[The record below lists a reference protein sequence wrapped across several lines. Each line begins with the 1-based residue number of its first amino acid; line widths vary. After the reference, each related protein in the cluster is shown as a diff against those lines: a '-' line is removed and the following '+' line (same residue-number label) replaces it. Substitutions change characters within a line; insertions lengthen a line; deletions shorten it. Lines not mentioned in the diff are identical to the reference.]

1 MNLLKLKEEA
11 DKLIGQPVIIPL
23 IENNQ
28 VNKIQFV
35 VERNYIAN
43 DLMCITYF
51 KDTKFC
57 CNTNLFVQLSE
68 EN

>member
-1 MNLLKLKEEA
+1 MNLKKLKEEA
-11 DKLIGQPVIIPL
+11 DKLIGTNVIVPL

-28 VNKIQFV
+28 VNKLQLE

-43 DLMCITYF
+43 DFICITYF

-57 CNTNLFVQLSE
+57 CNTNLIVHLPE

>member
-1 MNLLKLKEEA
+1 MDLKKLKEEA
-11 DKLIGQPVIIPL
+11 DKLIGKKVIVPL

-28 VNKIQFV
+28 VNKLQLE

-43 DLMCITYF
+43 DFICITYF

-57 CNTNLFVQLSE
+57 CNTNLIVHITE

>member
-11 DKLIGQPVIIPL
+11 DKLIGQPVVVPL

-28 VNKIQFV
+28 VNKLQLI

-43 DLMCITYF
+43 DFICITYF

-57 CNTNLFVQLSE
+57 CNTNLILPNYE